1 MPSEVG
7 PYDGR
12 RARRKR
18 CDACVQRRIKCHGG
32 SPCENCKR
40 TNRVCKTPVKSQMT
54 ERIFVSPKGKSLS
67 SAVKNSPRPPF
78 LSITRGAEVSLPRPV
93 SPKGLERYL
102 PYFFASF
109 LPMNIFTSDRVSMEL
124 DLIDLAKTSPALR
137 GAMYAV
143 TASHGEQT
151 CSIDLANVDVQSSI
165 AESLEA
171 YNHSVCCIRKGIDA
185 NELLDDPSALWTTF
199 LLGLFELM
207 HDSTGENWL
216 SHFLHG
222 TCTILRLQDPAS
234 LASPD
239 IKDVR
244 KRTFFLATRT
254 FEISRSLIYSS
265 PSFLSEPR
273 WTVAL
278 AKLWNRENAALWHPK
293 EALFDIL
300 PHISDLSIRAAKFCE
315 AVDDVAIGSEN
326 DMIRSL
332 ADEGLVLRELLQ
344 QWWKDAT
351 AWESAAEQLRY
362 SQNKSQLPDMELM
375 VGHLYYHAISIYLS
389 GTYDYH
395 APWTKPGAPSA
406 PILPRP
412 IIEWHV
418 AEILRLSQALLN
430 HGTAGVLLFFPLR
443 VAGARAAEV
452 GPRCEILSL
461 LHTVERRGY
470 VVAAAFT
477 TDLSQLWANLKGGD
491 ENCN

>member
-18 CDACVQRRIKCHGG
+18 CDACVQRKIKCHGG
-32 SPCENCKR
+32 IPCENCKR
-40 TNRVCKTPVKSQMT
+40 THRVCKTPVKPQMT
-54 ERIFVSPKGKSLS
+54 ERIFVSLKGKSLS
-67 SAVKNSPRPPF
+67 SAVKSSPRPPF
-78 LSITRGAEVSLPRPV
+78 LSATRRAEVSLPQPV
-93 SPKGLERYL
+93 SPKGLDWYL
-102 PYFFASF
+102 PFFFASF

-124 DLIDLAKTSPALR
+124 DLIDLAKSSPALR
-137 GAMYAV
+137 GAMYAI
-143 TASHGEQT
+143 AALHGKQT
-151 CSIDLANVDVQSSI
+151 CSLDLANVDVQLNI

-171 YNHSVCCIRKGIDA
+171 YNHSVCCIRKGIDS

-207 HDSTGENWL
+207 HDSSGENWL

-222 TCTILRLQDPAS
+222 TCTILRLQDPES
-234 LASPD
+234 LAFPD
-239 IKDVR
+239 IKYVR

-254 FEISRSLIYSS
+254 FEIARSLIYSS

-278 AKLWNRENAALWHPK
+278 SKLWDEENAALWHPK

-300 PHISDLSIRAAKFCE
+300 PHISDLSIRTVKFCE
-315 AVDDVAIGSEN
+315 TVDDVPIDSKN
-326 DMIRSL
+326 LLIRSF
-332 ADEGLVLRELLQ
+332 ADEGLVLCELLQ

-351 AWESAAEQLRY
+351 VWELATEQLR
-362 SQNKSQLPDMELM
+362 SGTNKSRSSDMELK

-395 APWTKPGAPSA
+395 ALWTNPGAPSA
-406 PILPRP
+406 PILPRTT
-412 IIEWHV
+412 IEWHV
-418 AEILRLSQALLN
+418 AEILRLSQVLLN

-443 VAGARAAEV
+443 VAGARAAGI

-461 LHTVERRGY
+461 LRTVERRGF

-477 TDLSQLWANLKGGD
+477 TDLSQLWAD
-491 ENCN
+491 